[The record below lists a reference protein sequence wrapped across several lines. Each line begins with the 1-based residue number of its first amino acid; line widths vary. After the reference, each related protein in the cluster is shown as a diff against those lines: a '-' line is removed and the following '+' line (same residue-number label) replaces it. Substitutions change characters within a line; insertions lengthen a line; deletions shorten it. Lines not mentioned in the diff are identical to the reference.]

1 MPRTGIRMMFWKRS
15 GRSGSEKM
23 KFLQTIIACFFFL
36 SLLFP
41 PAAYAD
47 DIAVIV
53 NEAGPLTEISEKD
66 IREIY
71 LGNMRFAK
79 GAVISPIHYS
89 EGSVK
94 DTFLS
99 SIVGMTSREYR
110 LYWTKKVFQ
119 EGGAIPISYDNFSSI
134 ISSVQT
140 MPGAIGYAPVSE
152 LAETK
157 GIRIIARIKNR

>member
-1 MPRTGIRMMFWKRS
+1 
-15 GRSGSEKM
+15 M
-23 KFLQTIIACFFFL
+23 KNMKLLQTT
-36 SLLFP
+36 LLFLIILFS
-41 PAAYAD
+41 AAAFAD
-47 DIAVIV
+47 EIAVIV

-79 GAVISPIHYS
+79 GAAISPIHYR
-89 EGSVK
+89 EGPVK
-94 DTFLS
+94 DAFLS
-99 SIVGMTSREYR
+99 SLVGMTSREYR

-119 EGGAIPISYDNFSSI
+119 EGGAIPLSSDAFSSI

-152 LAETK
+152 AAEIK
-157 GIRIIARIKNR
+157 GIRIIARIKSR